1 MQAIGL
7 KPAPKRRFGTK
18 VQYIVTLDTDRLG
31 DWVVVE
37 VEAEATEKEILKG
50 LTRSQRRK
58 VKSIALVTR
67 FKDEVQSNGG
77 RLF

>member
-1 MQAIGL
+1 MKA
-7 KPAPKRRFGTK
+7 APKRRFGSK

-31 DWVVVE
+31 DWIVVE
-37 VEAEATEKEILKG
+37 VEADATEKEILKG

-58 VKSIALVTR
+58 VKSIKLVTR
-67 FKDEVQSNGG
+67 FKDAVQSNGG